1 MKLMNWKMN
10 WRKPMD
16 KIFNLMKFI
25 EMLGIEISITFYS
38 DGSGKIN
45 TATTSMLFVDVM
57 ECELKLK
64 EIGGLQ

>member
-1 MKLMNWKMN
+1 
-10 WRKPMD
+10 MD

-45 TATTSMLFVDVM
+45 TATTSILFVDVM